1 MSFMKFCKDYL
12 NMSENVY
19 TELSDATSYPLAD
32 YYITGS
38 DQVWGG
44 TQPKCFLS
52 FVRDDKKKISYAAS
66 FGKGE
71 ITKEHLETI
80 TPWVKQFTHV
90 SVREAEG
97 VDICRQMGVN
107 AQHLLDPTLLLNE
120 CDYPHQK
127 LKIKRT
133 YVFVYW
139 LNLRSKSDVRWSE
152 IEAFAKQSGNDLKIC
167 AVQGSQY
174 LFSNA
179 ELVYP
184 SPVAWLSYYQQ
195 AQYIVTNTFL
205 GTVFAIIHRKPF
217 LCILQSGASAN
228 QNTRMKS
235 LLFSLGLEDRILKL
249 EENIATAMSK
259 SIDWNQVTD
268 TIQLCRKKS
277 DAFFSF
283 LDD

>member
-1 MSFMKFCKDYL
+1 M
-12 NMSENVY
+12 
-19 TELSDATSYPLAD
+19 
-32 YYITGS
+32 
-38 DQVWGG
+38 
-44 TQPKCFLS
+44 
-52 FVRDDKKKISYAAS
+52 SYAAS

-195 AQYIVTNTFL
+195 AQYIVTNTFH